1 MSETSS
7 RQQSQQ
13 SERPAGY
20 GGDGSFRV
28 PVATGGGARD
38 EASGPSLFAGA
49 TLFVV
54 GVFQA
59 IEGLIAL
66 LRSSYY
72 VVGSDQLVVQV
83 GYPVWGWVHLVLGVL
98 LVAVGVGVLAG
109 NAAARVTGIVLA
121 ALSAIVNLA
130 FIAAYPVWAIIVI
143 AIDIVI
149 IYALATASRPGN
161 RPA

>member
-1 MSETSS
+1 M
-7 RQQSQQ
+7 
-13 SERPAGY
+13 
-20 GGDGSFRV
+20 
-28 PVATGGGARD
+28 
-38 EASGPSLFAGA
+38 
-49 TLFVV
+49 V

-59 IEGLIAL
+59 IEGLMAL

-72 VVGSDQLVVQV
+72 VVGTDQLVVQV

-121 ALSAIVNLA
+121 ALSAVVNLA
-130 FIAAYPVWAIIVI
+130 FVAAYPVWAIIVI

-149 IYALATASRPGN
+149 IYALATASRPGAG
-161 RPA
+161 PA